1 MANDA
6 KVFYGLCNVHYAL
19 LTESVDPETGAIV
32 TTYGTPKR
40 WEGAVNITLDPSGNP
55 VIFNADNSAYYTIA
69 NNQGYEG
76 DFECAMIPDDIRIDA
91 LGNTKDDKGFIVESD
106 HDQISYFALMFEF
119 NTDKNPNRYVFY
131 KVSLAQRPNVASETV
146 DVTSDLTVQTETV
159 RFKAMPQKSEVEIG
173 GIKSHLVKTFTGAD
187 VDSQA
192 YNDFY
197 SAVYIPSFGG
207 ESS

>member
-1 MANDA
+1 MGE
-6 KVFYGLCNVHYAL
+6 KIKYGVCNVHCAPA
-19 LTESVDPETGAIV
+19 TIASTGAA
-32 TTYGTPKR
+32 TYGTVFDMP
-40 WEGAVNITLDPSGNP
+40 GCVSITLDQESEKT
-55 VIFNADNSAYYTIA
+55 VFYADNIEYWIGM
-69 NNQGYEG
+69 NNHGYSGSIE
-76 DFECAMIPDDIRIDA
+76 FAVIPDKFKTDILGYLVDNKGVLLEDA
-91 LGNTKDDKGFIVESD
+91 DAPIQ
-106 HDQISYFALMFEF
+106 HFALMFEF

-173 GIKSHLVKTFTGAD
+173 GIKSHLVKAFTGAD